1 MDLFIYLCDHG
12 IRPYVINLDKDFFQ
26 TSMVVIYK
34 QFVILFSNIF
44 NDMKII
50 YLWNDEYPVNI
61 LQNHA

>member
-12 IRPYVINLDKDFFQ
+12 IRRYVINLDKDFFQ

-44 NDMKII
+44 NDMKVKNNN
-50 YLWNDEYPVNI
+50 YEKMNI
-61 LQNHA
+61 Q